1 MSPLNDSFL
10 FAISVIVVKSMRE
23 KWNKSVFVR
32 CAVGCLA
39 EGRESQKISK
49 TLNEREKQ
57 KNSKKRTFRVKN
69 TKTKKHE

>member
-1 MSPLNDSFL
+1 MIRFCLPLVLLSLKVCERNGIKVL
-10 FAISVIVVKSMRE
+10 FVARK
-23 KWNKSVFVR
+23 
-32 CAVGCLA
+32 GCLA